1 MHKTLETVSEEEAVK
16 LGGHDQF
23 DHTGIYG
30 MDRNLESLN
39 QDFMPNCPQP
49 NITYNGSLLS
59 SGKVA
64 TFNGPNSIAILYQTI
79 YSFIVQP
86 KSYPIFSILI

>member
-1 MHKTLETVSEEEAVK
+1 MFFFADGDVIHKTLETVSEEEVDK

-79 YSFIVQP
+79 
-86 KSYPIFSILI
+86 